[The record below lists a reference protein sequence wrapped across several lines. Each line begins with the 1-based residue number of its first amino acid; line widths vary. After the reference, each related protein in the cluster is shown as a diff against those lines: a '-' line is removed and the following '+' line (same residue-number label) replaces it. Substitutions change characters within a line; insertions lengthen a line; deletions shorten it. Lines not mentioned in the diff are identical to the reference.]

1 MDASEA
7 NRDGSALGITPAT
20 DREILARVATLY
32 YIDDR
37 TQEEIA
43 RALGIS
49 RVKVGRLLR
58 KARAE
63 GVVEIRI
70 HREPGGDPGVEL
82 TLARRYK
89 LRQAILTPTA
99 EDPER
104 DRARTG
110 AAAAACVSRLLRRN
124 QTIAVGMGRNVAS
137 VADAMSERPGGDTT
151 VVSGIGG
158 SPLIGSRI
166 NSNDICRRFAARL
179 GGTGIELYAPA
190 FAESPTIRDS
200 FLSHDDVKATLAR
213 ARRADIAVVGI
224 GDAESDSAVVRIG
237 CVPPQDMERLR
248 NARAVGDI
256 LGNFFNRDGRMV
268 DEGVRDRVIGLSE
281 HDLRAIPCV
290 VGIASEAGKAVAVRA
305 ALRTGIVDILVAPLA
320 LGREILAEDDADE
333 RPEPTE

>member
-1 MDASEA
+1 MDTPDDTRVASSPGA
-7 NRDGSALGITPAT
+7 TSAT
-20 DREILARVATLY
+20 DRAILARVATLY
-32 YIDDR
+32 YVDDR

-110 AAAAACVSRLLRRN
+110 AAAAACVARLLRRHH
-124 QTIAVGMGRNVAS
+124 TIAVGMGRNVAS

-151 VVSGIGG
+151 VVAGIGG
-158 SPLIGSRI
+158 SSLIGSRI

-190 FAESPTIRDS
+190 FAENRIVRES

-213 ARRADIAVVGI
+213 ARRADLAVVGI

-237 CVPPQDMERLR
+237 CVPPREMERLK
-248 NARAVGDI
+248 NANAVGDI
-256 LGNFFNRDGRMV
+256 LGNFFDREGQMV
-268 DEGVRDRVIGLSE
+268 DQGVHDRVIGLDE
-281 HDLRAIPCV
+281 NDLRAIPCV
-290 VGIASEAGKAVAVRA
+290 VGIASEAAKAVAVRA

-320 LGREILAEDDADE
+320 LGRQILAEDDADE
-333 RPEPTE
+333 RPAPD